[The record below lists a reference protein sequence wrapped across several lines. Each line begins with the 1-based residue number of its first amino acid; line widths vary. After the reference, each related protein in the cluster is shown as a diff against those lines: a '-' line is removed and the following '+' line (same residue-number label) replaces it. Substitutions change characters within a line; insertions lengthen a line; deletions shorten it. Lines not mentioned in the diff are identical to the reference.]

1 MLKYIV
7 LMVMVAALTALSLLA
22 FAGFASAQTKGHVV
36 RQGQSIQAAVNA
48 AKPGATIT
56 VYGVHRETV
65 KVRKDGISLHGVN
78 AVLKP
83 PVKSTSPSCGKSGFC
98 VQGDDVAISGFTV
111 RNFPDFGIVAFG
123 ARNAIFVKN
132 RTFNNGEYGIT
143 AFSSTGTKIISNLT
157 SGSDEA
163 GIYVGDSPDA
173 NATVIANETYDN
185 VLGILVRNAL
195 HGKIHAN
202 RVHNNCLGMMFL
214 ADEPGPAGA
223 FGVSGNKVVNNTRAC
238 PASEEAPP
246 LSGVGIALLGAR
258 GMEIHGN
265 YIVHNVPS
273 GSSAFSGG
281 VVVVSGFGGTPP
293 ANNTVIGNTIL
304 RNKPDIFRGKSGSGN
319 HLAPNN
325 CKTSKPGGL
334 CKG

>member
-123 ARNAIFVKN
+123 ARDAKFMKN

-163 GIYVGDSPDA
+163 GIYVGDSPHA
-173 NATVIANETYDN
+173 NASVIDNETYDN
-185 VLGILVRNAL
+185 SLGILVRNAL
-195 HGKIHAN
+195 HGKIN
-202 RVHNNCLGMMFL
+202 SNQVHNNCVGMMFL

-223 FGVSGNKVVNNTRAC
+223 FSVNDNKVVNNTRAC